1 MNLRPSIDDVRAAV
15 ERLRGVAVRTPLLQL
30 HEFGVASSIYL
41 KPETLQPVGSFKLRN
56 VFNAVA
62 ALSDE
67 ERSRG
72 LSTTS
77 AGNTAQA
84 LAWSARHFGT
94 SARSLMPE
102 TAPTNKVRA
111 IEAYGGEPVLV
122 PGADVFRYMSE
133 ESWRDEDYAFIHPWR
148 ETAGSGT
155 IGLEILDDM
164 PDVRTIFVP
173 VGGGGLIGGI
183 GSAVRALRPDVRVV
197 GVEPEGC
204 CALTESLRAGSAQA
218 VACKTIC
225 DGVAV
230 PIMLPDVFELLREVV
245 DDTILV
251 SDRQAMAAVKRLAL
265 RDKLVA
271 EPSGG
276 LALAAALLM
285 PEADRGKAVC
295 IVSGG
300 SIDAELLASII
311 TDDTLEMEI

>member
-1 MNLRPSIDDVRAAV
+1 MSLRPTIDDIRAAA
-15 ERLRGVAVRTPLLQL
+15 ERLQGVAVRTPLLQL
-30 HEFGVASSIYL
+30 HQVDGDSTIFL
-41 KPETLQPVGSFKLRN
+41 KPETLQPIGSFKLRN

-102 TAPTNKVRA
+102 TAPANKVRA

-122 PGADVFRYMSE
+122 PGAEVFRYMTE
-133 ESWRDEDYAFIHPWR
+133 EGWHAENYAFIHPWR

-155 IGLEILDDM
+155 IGLEILDEM

-183 GSAVRALRPDVRVV
+183 GSAVKALQPDVRVI

-204 CALTESLRAGSAQA
+204 CALTQSLRAGSAQT

-230 PIMLPDVFELLREVV
+230 PLVLPDVFEVLREVV

-265 RDKLVA
+265 RSKLVA

-276 LALAAALLM
+276 LALAAALLT
-285 PEADRGKAVC
+285 PETDRGKAVC

-311 TDDTLEMEI
+311 TDDTLDMEI